1 MDPKLSTTYFAPS
14 ATGAVA
20 LQFPGVRQPSQPGVD
35 ERLVQPGTRDEM
47 LRGEVIRAQPAHP
60 PHAEQHTR
68 LDYVVEAHVAN
79 GYIVAT
85 DMLTRAGEGSDFATD
100 TAVRKAGTDPTT
112 GTRYLEE
119 LAFEVVSTQSLR
131 EIIMRAEDLTDR
143 GVRRLLA
150 IFVGRREVCEWS
162 RTQRC
167 FVTLSPDD
175 AIEDPTL
182 ARPLPVRALLD
193 RLQADNAVIDAL
205 DSKDNPR
212 LRSIQSHEREQAFE
226 QGLEQGLEQ
235 GRLEAL
241 ELACLLLDI
250 ELTPERRAHLRAL
263 DAAGLQR
270 LREQLELERRW
281 PG

>member
-1 MDPKLSTTYFAPS
+1 MDPKPTTTYFAPS
-14 ATGAVA
+14 APGAVA
-20 LQFPGVRQPSQPGVD
+20 LQFPAVRHPSLD
-35 ERLVQPGTRDEM
+35 DRLVQPGTRDEM
-47 LRGEVIRAQPAHP
+47 LRGEIICAQPAHP

-68 LDYVVEAHVAN
+68 LDYVVEAHVAS

-85 DMLTRAGEGSDFATD
+85 DMLTRAGERSDFATD
-100 TAVRKAGTDPTT
+100 TAVRKAGTDPAT

-131 EIIMRAEDLTDR
+131 EITMRAEDLTDR

-150 IFVGRREVCEWS
+150 IFVRRREVCEWS
-162 RTQRC
+162 RTQGR
-167 FVTLSPDD
+167 FVALSPDD
-175 AIEDPTL
+175 VIDDPTL

-212 LRSIQSHEREQAFE
+212 LRSIRSHEREQGLE
-226 QGLEQGLEQ
+226 LGLEQGLEQ
-235 GRLEAL
+235 GRIEAI
-241 ELACLLLDI
+241 ESVCRLLDI
-250 ELTPERRAHLRAL
+250 ELTPERRAHLQAL
-263 DAAGLQR
+263 DAAGLQCMR
-270 LREQLELERRW
+270 TQLELERRW